1 MAKALREPAES
12 IYSDEDLT
20 NAHAEIDSAQR
31 DLRCTI
37 VDLTDAQE
45 RIKEAMSIVEAYYV
59 EAYYAERSAPGQ

>member
-31 DLRCTI
+31 DYAI